1 MLTNT
6 YNQQKLSAKFYKNGY
21 WSLTGQ
27 LTAIRGFF
35 FVILIKWVPPL
46 LLMHIYST
54 IVYLIKDIVSDGQLI
69 LAKGNPIKAS

>member
-6 YNQQKLSAKFYKNGY
+6 YNQQKLSAKIYKNGY

-27 LTAIRGFF
+27 FTAIRGFF
-35 FVILIKWVPPL
+35 LVILVKKVPPL
-46 LLMHIYST
+46 LLMPIYST

-69 LAKGNPIKAS
+69 LAKGNPIKSC